1 MIFLN
6 MLVIMS
12 YRCKCARRTHS
23 ARRSHRDRRSSI
35 TMRLLVGRIGR
46 AHGILGEATIEVRTD
61 EPDRRFAIGAS
72 VQTDSNGEL
81 KIISGRVHNGILLL
95 GFEGISD
102 RNGIE
107 KLRNTLLYAD
117 VDINETND
125 EDEYHVMQ
133 LIGCAAVLES
143 GEVFGEVT
151 DVINLPGQDLLAI
164 KTAQG
169 EQLIPFVH
177 QLVPTVD
184 IANKKVV
191 VIPPTITGE
200 MA

>member
-1 MIFLN
+1 
-6 MLVIMS
+6 
-12 YRCKCARRTHS
+12 
-23 ARRSHRDRRSSI
+23 
-35 TMRLLVGRIGR
+35 MRLLVGRIGR
-46 AHGILGEATIEVRTD
+46 AHGILGEATIEGRTD
-61 EPDRRFAIGAS
+61 EPDRRFAIGAT

-102 RNGIE
+102 RNSIE

-117 VDINETND
+117 VDINETNDD

-143 GEVFGEVT
+143 GEAFGEIT

-164 KTAQG
+164 KTVQG

>member
-1 MIFLN
+1 
-6 MLVIMS
+6 
-12 YRCKCARRTHS
+12 
-23 ARRSHRDRRSSI
+23 
-35 TMRLLVGRIGR
+35 MRLLVGRIGR

-72 VQTDSNGEL
+72 IQTDMHGEL
-81 KIISGRVHNGILLL
+81 TITSGRVHNGILLL
-95 GFEGISD
+95 GFNGITD

-117 VDINETND
+117 VDINEENDD

-133 LIGCAAVLES
+133 LIGCQAILEN
-143 GEVFGEVT
+143 GETFGEIT

-164 KTAQG
+164 KTSQG

-191 VIPPTITGE
+191 VIPPAITGVME
-200 MA
+200 

>member
-1 MIFLN
+1 
-6 MLVIMS
+6 
-12 YRCKCARRTHS
+12 
-23 ARRSHRDRRSSI
+23 
-35 TMRLLVGRIGR
+35 MRLLVGRIGR

-61 EPDRRFAIGAS
+61 EPDRRFAIGAT
-72 VQTDSNGEL
+72 VQTDTHGEL
-81 KIISGRVHNGILLL
+81 TITSGRVHNGILLL
-95 GFEGISD
+95 GFNGITD

-117 VDINETND
+117 VDINEENDD

-133 LIGCAAVLES
+133 LIGCQAVLET

-164 KTAQG
+164 KTEQG

-191 VIPPTITGE
+191 VIPPAITGV
-200 MA
+200 MQ

>member
-1 MIFLN
+1 
-6 MLVIMS
+6 
-12 YRCKCARRTHS
+12 
-23 ARRSHRDRRSSI
+23 
-35 TMRLLVGRIGR
+35 MRLLVGRIGR

-61 EPDRRFAIGAS
+61 EPDRRFAIGAT
-72 VQTDSNGEL
+72 VQTDTHGEL
-81 KIISGRVHNGILLL
+81 TITSGRVHNGILLL
-95 GFEGISD
+95 GFNGITD

-117 VDINETND
+117 VDINEENDD

-133 LIGCAAVLES
+133 LIGCQAVLES
-143 GEVFGEVT
+143 GEAFGEVT

-164 KTAQG
+164 NTAQG
-169 EQLIPFVH
+169 EQLIPFVR

-191 VIPPTITGE
+191 VIPPAITGV
-200 MA
+200 MQ

>member
-1 MIFLN
+1 
-6 MLVIMS
+6 
-12 YRCKCARRTHS
+12 
-23 ARRSHRDRRSSI
+23 
-35 TMRLLVGRIGR
+35 MRLLVGRIGR

-72 VQTDSNGEL
+72 VQTDSKGEL

-95 GFEGISD
+95 GFEGIAD
-102 RNGIE
+102 RNSIE
-107 KLRNTLLYAD
+107 ELRNTLLYAD
-117 VDINETND
+117 VDINETNGD
-125 EDEYHVMQ
+125 EYEYHVMQ

-143 GEVFGEVT
+143 GEAFGEVT

-164 KTAQG
+164 KTAHG

-191 VIPPTITGE
+191 VVPPTITGE

>member
-1 MIFLN
+1 
-6 MLVIMS
+6 
-12 YRCKCARRTHS
+12 
-23 ARRSHRDRRSSI
+23 
-35 TMRLLVGRIGR
+35 MRLLVGRIGR

-61 EPDRRFAIGAS
+61 EPDRRFAIGAA
-72 VQTDSNGEL
+72 VQTDTHGAL
-81 KIISGRVHNGILLL
+81 TITSGRVHNGILLL
-95 GFEGISD
+95 GFNGITD

-117 VDINETND
+117 VDINEENDD

-133 LIGCAAVLES
+133 LIGCQAVLES

-151 DVINLPGQDLLAI
+151 DVINLPGQDLLAV
-164 KTAQG
+164 KTGNG

-184 IANKKVV
+184 VKNKKVV
-191 VIPPTITGE
+191 VIPPSITGVME
-200 MA
+200 

>member
-1 MIFLN
+1 
-6 MLVIMS
+6 
-12 YRCKCARRTHS
+12 
-23 ARRSHRDRRSSI
+23 
-35 TMRLLVGRIGR
+35 MRLLVGRIGR

-61 EPDRRFAIGAS
+61 EPDRRFAIGAT
-72 VQTDSNGEL
+72 VQTDTHGEL
-81 KIISGRVHNGILLL
+81 TITSGRVHNGILLL
-95 GFEGISD
+95 GFNGITD

-107 KLRNTLLYAD
+107 KLRNTMLYAD
-117 VDINETND
+117 VDINEENDD

-133 LIGCAAVLES
+133 LIGCQAVLES

-177 QLVPTVD
+177 QLVPTID

-191 VIPPTITGE
+191 VIPPAITGV
-200 MA
+200 MQ

>member
-1 MIFLN
+1 
-6 MLVIMS
+6 
-12 YRCKCARRTHS
+12 
-23 ARRSHRDRRSSI
+23 
-35 TMRLLVGRIGR
+35 MRLLVGRIGR

-61 EPDRRFAIGAS
+61 EPDRRFAIGAT
-72 VQTDSNGEL
+72 VQSDTHGEL
-81 KIISGRVHNGILLL
+81 TISSGRVHNGILLL
-95 GFEGISD
+95 GFKGITD

-117 VDINETND
+117 IDINEENDD

-133 LIGCAAVLES
+133 LIGCQALLES
-143 GEVFGEVT
+143 GELFGEVI

-164 KTAQG
+164 KTPQG

-184 IANKKVV
+184 VKNKKVI
-191 VIPPTITGE
+191 VIPPAITGVVE
-200 MA
+200 

>member
-1 MIFLN
+1 
-6 MLVIMS
+6 
-12 YRCKCARRTHS
+12 
-23 ARRSHRDRRSSI
+23 
-35 TMRLLVGRIGR
+35 MRLLVGRIGR

-61 EPDRRFAIGAS
+61 EPDRRFAIGAV
-72 VQTDSNGEL
+72 VQTDTHGEL
-81 KIISGRVHNGILLL
+81 TITTGRVHNGILLL
-95 GFEGISD
+95 GFNGITD

-117 VDINETND
+117 VDINEENDD

-133 LIGCAAVLES
+133 LIGCQAVLES
-143 GEVFGEVT
+143 GELFGEVT

-164 KTAQG
+164 KTSNG

-184 IANKKVV
+184 VKNKKVV
-191 VIPPTITGE
+191 VIPPAITGVME
-200 MA
+200 

>member
-1 MIFLN
+1 
-6 MLVIMS
+6 
-12 YRCKCARRTHS
+12 
-23 ARRSHRDRRSSI
+23 
-35 TMRLLVGRIGR
+35 MRLLVGRIGR

-61 EPDRRFAIGAS
+61 EPDRRFAIGAT
-72 VQTDSNGEL
+72 VQTDTHGEL
-81 KIISGRVHNGILLL
+81 TITSGRVHNGILLL
-95 GFEGISD
+95 GFNGITD

-117 VDINETND
+117 VDINEENDD

-133 LIGCAAVLES
+133 LIGCQAVLES
-143 GEVFGEVT
+143 GEAFGEVT

-164 KTAQG
+164 KTEQG

-191 VIPPTITGE
+191 VIPPAITGV
-200 MA
+200 MQ

>member
-1 MIFLN
+1 
-6 MLVIMS
+6 
-12 YRCKCARRTHS
+12 
-23 ARRSHRDRRSSI
+23 
-35 TMRLLVGRIGR
+35 MRLLVGRIGR

-61 EPDRRFAIGAS
+61 EPDRRFAIGAL

-81 KIISGRVHNGILLL
+81 KVISGRVHNGILLL
-95 GFEGISD
+95 GFEGITD
-102 RNGIE
+102 RNSVE

-117 VDINETND
+117 VDINESND
-125 EDEYHVMQ
+125 DDEYHVMQ

-143 GEVFGEVT
+143 GETFGEIT

-164 KTAQG
+164 KTTQG

>member
-1 MIFLN
+1 
-6 MLVIMS
+6 
-12 YRCKCARRTHS
+12 
-23 ARRSHRDRRSSI
+23 
-35 TMRLLVGRIGR
+35 MRLLVGRIGR

-61 EPDRRFAIGAS
+61 EPDRRFAIGAT
-72 VQTDSNGEL
+72 VQTDTHGEL
-81 KIISGRVHNGILLL
+81 TITSGRVHNGILLL
-95 GFEGISD
+95 GFNGITD

-107 KLRNTLLYAD
+107 KLRNTMLYAD
-117 VDINETND
+117 VDINEENDD

-133 LIGCAAVLES
+133 LIGCQAVLET

-177 QLVPTVD
+177 QLVPTID

-191 VIPPTITGE
+191 VIPPAITGV
-200 MA
+200 MQ